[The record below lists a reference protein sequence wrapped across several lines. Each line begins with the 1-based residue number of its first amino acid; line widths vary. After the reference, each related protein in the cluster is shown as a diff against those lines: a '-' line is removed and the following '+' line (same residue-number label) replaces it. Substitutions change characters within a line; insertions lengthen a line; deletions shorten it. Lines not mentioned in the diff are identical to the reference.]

1 LQGLQPPRGRAYYD
15 AHTDEL
21 HAVRLAIR
29 EAERK
34 AALKGL
40 EPMHRERVAAA
51 KRLHAA
57 QVRRQKEFLR
67 ELGVPDLS
75 PEKVTM
81 RAHQS
86 GR

>member
-15 AHTDEL
+15 AHKDEL
-21 HAVRLAIR
+21 HAERLAIR